1 LKGITVT
8 SAIVFKQRKNKR
20 FNYTPRFQKAE
31 KEKPSEGFEAKWSE
45 ANQVNRRRSRGF
57 KSLPVMIVML
67 IAVLILMYILNGYM

>member
-1 LKGITVT
+1 MKGITVT

-20 FNYTPRFQKAE
+20 FNYTPRFQESE
-31 KEKPSEGFEAKWSE
+31 KENSSEGFETKWSE
-45 ANQVNRRRSRGF
+45 VKQVNRRRSRGF

>member
-1 LKGITVT
+1 MKDITVT

-20 FNYTPRFQKAE
+20 FNYTPRFQESE
-31 KEKPSEGFEAKWSE
+31 KQNSSEGFETKWSE
-45 ANQVNRRRSRGF
+45 AKQVNRRRNRGL